1 MVDGALGHE
10 ENEAP
15 RLVKSPWF
23 DHEVPFDLAAANH
36 LDTNGDPP
44 QELTTDTACLLI
56 PAAL

>member
-1 MVDGALGHE
+1 MP
-10 ENEAP
+10 AP
-15 RLVKSPWF
+15 VT
-23 DHEVPFDLAAANH
+23 LAAANH

>member
-1 MVDGALGHE
+1 MPA
-10 ENEAP
+10 
-15 RLVKSPWF
+15 
-23 DHEVPFDLAAANH
+23 LAAANH